1 MIELDLEGLQKHR
14 EQTVSDIL
22 ELLKTEDRVG
32 CVRYTGYGKS
42 YFVMRRLIEEL
53 NEKVMIL
60 VPNKFLFNEYSNLYS
75 NNDNVSIMTYH
86 ILKNVKNSQLDNLKD
101 VKYVI
106 CDECHHLLAAKW
118 NNEVKRILNE
128 LNCKVIGLTATPIRG
143 DSKNVIEEFFNNV
156 QVNPL
161 DLIDGINLRFIPK
174 LKYIAILL

>member
-106 CDECHHLLAAKW
+106 CDECHQVFTFKTQYMNLSPYSMEYLRDFKDDVLESTH
-118 NNEVKRILNE
+118 
-128 LNCKVIGLTATPIRG
+128 TSTDTPA
-143 DSKNVIEEFFNNV
+143 DPEE
-156 QVNPL
+156 QK
-161 DLIDGINLRFIPK
+161 DIDK
-174 LKYIAILL
+174 E